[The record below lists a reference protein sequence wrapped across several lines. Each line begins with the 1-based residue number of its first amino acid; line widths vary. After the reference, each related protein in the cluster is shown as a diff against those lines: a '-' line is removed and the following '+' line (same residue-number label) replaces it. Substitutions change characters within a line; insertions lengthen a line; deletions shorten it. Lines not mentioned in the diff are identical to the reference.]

1 MKVQR
6 LAERRRVYTRNG
18 EINMTKI
25 SDISEFIILL
35 DKGYTN
41 EQLAKY
47 YSCGVTTVK
56 RFKNQHGL
64 VGYKTNSRPL
74 SVKEIQCI
82 NSLCDKGLSLQ
93 QICEQLG
100 KSDYILKKYLPDE
113 LYTRIIFNSRQVFA
127 ANLIKAD
134 ITPIFNPTTE
144 SAYICGLLQSDGCLS
159 SSGYISFLSKDEDL
173 ALKVATFFKTGIRV
187 DREKYYLCKF
197 KDIRNLEKFK
207 KITNILPNKT
217 YSSYNIPD
225 WIKNS
230 DEHMFNFIAGV
241 FDGDGW
247 VHIVKDK
254 KDTIELGISQ
264 HILSSNFLR
273 EINKYLGW
281 NEYDY
286 SKYSP
291 SRQMFRIATKS
302 KIKTREFYNWY
313 KTIEFIMS
321 RKLSVFESIYL

>member
-1 MKVQR
+1 M
-6 LAERRRVYTRNG
+6 T
-18 EINMTKI
+18 TKI
-25 SDISEFIILL
+25 LDVSEFKILL

-56 RFKNQHGL
+56 RFKNQNGL
-64 VGYKTNSRPL
+64 IGYKTIGKPL

-82 NSLCDKGLSLQ
+82 NSLCDKGFSLQ

-100 KSDYILKKYLPDE
+100 KSDYILKKYLSEE
-113 LYTRIIFNSRQVFA
+113 LYTRIIINSRQVFA
-127 ANLIKAD
+127 ANLVKAD
-134 ITPIFNPTTE
+134 ITPIFNPTLE

-159 SSGYISFLSKDEDL
+159 SGGYISFVSKDEDL
-173 ALKVATFFKTGIRV
+173 ALKVATFFKTKIRIV
-187 DREKYYLCKF
+187 QEKYYGCKF
-197 KDIRNLEKFK
+197 KDVRNLEKFK

-217 YSSYNIPD
+217 YSSYIIPD

-247 VHIVKDK
+247 VHIVKDRE
-254 KDTIELGISQ
+254 DTIELGIAQ
-264 HILSSNFLR
+264 HILSSNFLK

-286 SKYSP
+286 SKNLS
-291 SRQMFRIATKS
+291 SRDMFRISTKAKS
-302 KIKTREFYNWY
+302 KTKEFYNWY
-313 KTIEFIMS
+313 KTIEFTMN